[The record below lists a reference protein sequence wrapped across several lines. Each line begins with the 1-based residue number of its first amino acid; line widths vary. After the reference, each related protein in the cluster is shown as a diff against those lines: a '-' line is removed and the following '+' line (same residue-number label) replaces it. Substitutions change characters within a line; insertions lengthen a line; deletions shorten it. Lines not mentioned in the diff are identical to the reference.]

1 MGEQHDTRAA
11 TSAAGEHAEE
21 RRSSPIGD
29 RRAAPLGHH
38 PSEALLDTFP
48 GLAYRMVD
56 DATWTTEYASAGCLA
71 LTGWAPADLMASR
84 PAYEEVIH
92 PDDRARVRAETY
104 RAIDEGGAFELRYR
118 IVRRDG
124 ETREVLE
131 HGRALHD
138 ANGGPRVLEGFV
150 QDVTERVRAEAA
162 LRASEARLR
171 AVVRVTSD
179 VMWEWD
185 VRTGIVRRGAE
196 LDAAFG
202 GADAAPGD
210 ERAASRRTV
219 DWWVARLHPD
229 DAERV
234 RAGIVDALAR
244 AEAGEDVT
252 WSDEYRF
259 RREDGTWAVV
269 SDRGTVL
276 VGEDGRARAVI
287 GAMLDVSERRAF
299 EEQLRQSAKMEA
311 VGRLAGGVAHDF
323 NNLLTVI
330 TGSTEFLLAACP
342 PGDPRHED
350 VVDVRRAA
358 ERARDLTRQL
368 LSFSRRQPVQPG
380 RVRLDLFVQEATRLL
395 QRVVGEGVRIETALD
410 PATPAV
416 RADLGQLEQTLVNLV
431 VNARDAMPE
440 GGTVTVSTYRADDG
454 SAALAVRDTGVG
466 MDAETRARAFEPF
479 FTTKQTGKGTGLGLS
494 TVFAIVHQ
502 AGGRLHVDSEPGAG
516 STFTVLLPPDPS
528 PDAEAEG
535 APAAPTVGGDET
547 VLVVEDDPRVRRLA
561 CRTLESRGYRVL
573 EAGGGEEAVAVA
585 AAHDGPLD
593 LVVSDVVLPEGGG
606 HAVVDAIAR
615 RRPGVRAL
623 LMSGYSADALPGV
636 AAERG
641 LPLLEKP
648 FTVDRL
654 LAAVRAA
661 LEAKGAGRG

>member
-1 MGEQHDTRAA
+1 
-11 TSAAGEHAEE
+11 
-21 RRSSPIGD
+21 
-29 RRAAPLGHH
+29 
-38 PSEALLDTFP
+38 
-48 GLAYRMVD
+48 MVD
-56 DATWTTEYASAGCLA
+56 DPTWSTEYASAGCLA

-84 PAYEEVIH
+84 PAYEQVIH
-92 PDDRARVRAETY
+92 PDDRARVRAETH
-104 RAIDEGGAFELRYR
+104 RALAEGRAFELRYR

-124 ETREVLE
+124 ETREVTE
-131 HGRALHD
+131 HGRALRD

-162 LRASEARLR
+162 LRASESRLR
-171 AVVRVTSD
+171 AVARVTSD
-179 VMWEWD
+179 VVWEWD
-185 VRTGIVRRGAE
+185 LPTGVVRRGAE
-196 LDAAFG
+196 LDAPFG
-202 GADAAPGD
+202 GDGDGDGGGDGDRDGAAGPDAVQ
-210 ERAASRRTV
+210 RTV
-219 DWWVARLHPD
+219 AWWTSRLHPD
-229 DAERV
+229 DAARV
-234 RAGIVDALAR
+234 EAGIADAFAR

-276 VGEDGRARAVI
+276 VDDAGRARTVI
-287 GAMLDVSERRAF
+287 GAMLDVSDRRAL
-299 EEQLRQSAKMEA
+299 EEQLRQAAKMEA
-311 VGRLAGGVAHDF
+311 VGRLAGGIAHDF

-330 TGSTEFLLAACP
+330 AGSTEFLLAACP

-380 RVRLDLFVQEATRLL
+380 RVRLDAFVGEVTRLL
-395 QRVVGEGVRIETALD
+395 QRVVGEGVRIDTALD

-416 RADLGQLEQTLVNLV
+416 RADVGQLEQTLVNLV
-431 VNARDAMPE
+431 LNARDAMPG
-440 GGTVTVSTYRADDG
+440 GGTVTVATYRADDG

-494 TVFAIVHQ
+494 TVYAIVHQ
-502 AGGRLHVDSEPGAG
+502 AGGHLQVESEPGAG
-516 STFTVLLPPDPS
+516 STFTVLLPPDRS
-528 PDAEAEG
+528 GDASLAGAPDA
-535 APAAPTVGGDET
+535 PAVRGGDET

-561 CRTLESRGYRVL
+561 CRALESRGYRVL

-585 AAHDGPLD
+585 AAHEGPLD
-593 LVVSDVVLPEGGG
+593 LVISDVVLPEGGG
-606 HAVVDAIAR
+606 HAVVDEVAR

-623 LMSGYSADALPGV
+623 LMSGYSADALPTSAPGDR
-636 AAERG
+636 A

-654 LAAVRAA
+654 LAAVRSA
-661 LEAKGAGRG
+661 LDAR